1 MVKIRLL
8 FDFELLLYSEIKD
21 LKEHDANDVVHFI
34 YSSEPFGT
42 VLNYI

>member
-1 MVKIRLL
+1 MLLMFCYVKINM
-8 FDFELLLYSEIKD
+8 
-21 LKEHDANDVVHFI
+21 LKHVEKRKNTISRTVQFI